1 MMTLLNVVQNE
12 IRHAFDRLRV
22 DTVARLNEKW
32 MVGVKAT
39 DGHDGLR
46 KVRSSHQDS
55 PCLPGG
61 LLPGCELAGPD
72 CRADGRSAT
81 AASAQV
87 GRLRVGTCLQ

>member
-39 DGHDGLR
+39 R
-46 KVRSSHQDS
+46 KTMGVASASAISWSES
-55 PCLPGG
+55 P
-61 LLPGCELAGPD
+61 
-72 CRADGRSAT
+72 R
-81 AASAQV
+81 AASQT
-87 GRLRVGTCLQ
+87 GK